1 MRLKRIELAGFKSFV
16 DPTKIDLDQGITAI
30 VGPNGCGKSNIV
42 DALRW
47 VLGEHSAKHLRG
59 GVMDDLIFQG
69 SDSRPPVAVCDVEL
83 TFSIQRGTLA
93 TPYHELNEISIRR
106 RLTRDGG
113 SDAFINGKMVR
124 LKDIVDLF
132 LDTGISTRAY
142 AIVEQGSIARMV
154 TAKPEERRVIFE
166 EAAGVMKYRSR
177 RKEASRRMKDT
188 QQNLDRV
195 LDLLEEVRSQCRSLK
210 QQASRAE
217 RFKTLQDEF
226 THLQSVSLGLRYR
239 NLKEGFIA
247 IEQRMKQA
255 RSTEDEAAQQLTAF
269 EKVVAE
275 RREQVVAHEDEAQSL
290 QDQLREAER
299 RRADLQQQAERIA
312 GERRLFTERK
322 AALNSRIEEATQ
334 FSGRICEE
342 LAMAEQ
348 RLADQDDSELQSLK
362 SMAATSLEQAQLSF
376 QQQGLQRDSS
386 LSEYERLRHSGEQ
399 ARQQRDKAE
408 AALLRLSEREVHLA
422 NQLREIETQISSNS
436 SLLGQAEQLLVTSE
450 QAYRSAETHVAS
462 AQESLDQ
469 SRISREN
476 AAQALAQQESAV
488 RELKGSVQE
497 LRGRT
502 KNQDVP
508 DDLRDGL
515 RASGGIWVDESL
527 NVPEGLE
534 AAVAAALRGRSAD
547 ARIPVDADLNSWRE
561 TLARSATA
569 PIALFAGKGSTAQA
583 VAASSLADAIGVD
596 ARHPLYDLF
605 APIRLVDTID
615 QGFGSGGQCVSRDGW
630 RYEPEGWLVPPA
642 GNRTANRLATQR
654 KLRDAEGELAQA
666 EVALLAVSETFAEA
680 ETVLELQQKDWQQAH
695 IEVTRTE
702 GDWHKSQAELS
713 RAKSEQISLNERQQ
727 RLQGDIQEAAEERK
741 HWQQQLDQAGGVD
754 QEALDL
760 ARQSL
765 DEQNSAVA
773 RSEESLNQAR
783 TGLAQ
788 AEQSL
793 ALFAQAQDNMR
804 RECERLTQERSRL
817 TGQIESDTLRLS
829 HAEAELAK
837 VRAHSDLD
845 EQLATAAEEVEKKHQ
860 EMNAIRQK
868 GHELQQSQHEAE
880 RSERQARQQLQLAG
894 EQRQSIEL
902 SQAQDAT
909 RMQDLEAEIENRCQ
923 ASAAELLKRIDSM
936 DDLEDAEVMIA
947 RSHELGDRLERF
959 GPVNLMA
966 IDEFEQA
973 SEREVF
979 LSDQAADLEAS
990 LATLNDT
997 ITRIDRTTRQRFL
1010 EVFEQTNAYFKQT
1023 FPQLFGGGRAE
1034 LRLDSDDVLTAG
1046 VEVIAQP
1053 PGKRLQDVTLL
1064 SGGEKALTAVALV
1077 FSIFKIKPA
1086 PFCVLDEV
1094 DAPLD
1099 DANVARFGEMV
1110 RELSDRVQFLSISHN
1125 KITMQQADRLIGVSM
1140 PEPGVSK
1147 IVAVDME
1154 AIPH

>member
-16 DPTKIDLDQGITAI
+16 DPTKIDLDRGITAI

-69 SDSRPPVAVCDVEL
+69 SDTRSPVAVCDVEL
-83 TFSIQRGTLA
+83 TFSIEKGSLA
-93 TPYHELNEISIRR
+93 SPYHELNEISIRR

-113 SDAFINGKMVR
+113 SDGFINGKMVR
-124 LKDIVDLF
+124 MKDIVDLF

-217 RFKTLQDEF
+217 RFKKLQDEY
-226 THLQSVSLGLRYR
+226 THLQSVSLGLRYQ
-239 NLKEGFIA
+239 NLKEGFKA
-247 IEQRMKQA
+247 IEQRLKQA
-255 RSTEDEAAQQLTAF
+255 RSSEAVASRQLSAS
-269 EKVVAE
+269 EKLVSE
-275 RREQVVAHEDEAQSL
+275 RREQVVSHEGEAQAL

-299 RRADLQQQAERIA
+299 LRADLQQQAERIA

-322 AALNSRIEEATQ
+322 AALNSRIEEANQ
-334 FSGRICEE
+334 YRDRVDEE
-342 LAMAEQ
+342 LEMAEQ

-362 SMAATSLEQAQLSF
+362 ALATTSVEQAQLNF
-376 QQQGLQRDSS
+376 QQQGLQRDGC

-408 AALLRLSEREVHLA
+408 AALARLSERETRFA
-422 NQLREIETQISSNS
+422 NQLTEIEAQIRSNAKAV
-436 SLLGQAEQLLVTSE
+436 GEAEQLLTISE
-450 QAYRSAETHVAS
+450 QAYRSAE
-462 AQESLDQ
+462 AQVT
-469 SRISREN
+469 
-476 AAQALAQQESAV
+476 AAQDALDRSRSGREMASKALANQEAVV
-488 RELKGSVQE
+488 RELKGAVQE

-508 DDLRDGL
+508 DDLRDSL
-515 RASGGIWVDESL
+515 RARGAVWVDESL

-547 ARIPVDADLNSWRE
+547 ARIPVNPDIESWKGMFGRV
-561 TLARSATA
+561 AGA
-569 PIALFAGKGSTAQA
+569 PVALFAGNASKVVSAQ
-583 VAASSLADAIGVD
+583 SLADAIGVKSN
-596 ARHPLYDLF
+596 HPLYDLF
-605 APIRLVDTID
+605 APIGLVDEIT
-615 QGFGSGGQCVSRDGW
+615 QGFGRSECCVSRDGW
-630 RYEPEGWLVPPA
+630 RFEPGGWLVPPA
-642 GNRTANRLATQR
+642 GNRTAHRLATQR
-654 KLRDAEGELAQA
+654 KLRDAESELAEA
-666 EVALLAVSETFAEA
+666 EAVMLAVSETFSEA
-680 ETVLELQQKDWQQAH
+680 ESRLEQQQKSWQQAH

-702 GDWHKSQAELS
+702 GEWHKGQAELARS
-713 RAKSEQISLNERQQ
+713 KSELISLNERQQ
-727 RLQGDIQEAAEERK
+727 RLQSDIKEATGESN

-754 QEALDL
+754 QAALDL
-760 ARQSL
+760 ARHKL
-765 DEQNSAVA
+765 DEQNDAVA
-773 RSEESLNQAR
+773 RSEHSLNQAR

-793 ALFAQAQDNMR
+793 ALFAQAQGNLQ
-804 RECERLTQERSRL
+804 RECERLRQERSRL
-817 TGQIESDTLRLS
+817 SSQMETDTVRLRQ
-829 HAEAELAK
+829 ADAELAK

-845 EQLATAAEEVEKKHQ
+845 QQLAAAAGQVEKMHQ
-860 EMNAIRQK
+860 AMNEIRQK

-880 RSERQARQQLQLAG
+880 RSERQARQQLQLAA

-902 SQAQDAT
+902 SEAQDAT
-909 RMQDLEAEIENRCQ
+909 RLQDIEEEIASRCQ
-923 ASAAELLKRIDSM
+923 FSAAELLKRIEAM
-936 DDLEDAEVMIA
+936 DDLGDTDLILA

-959 GPVNLMA
+959 GPVNLLA

-973 SEREVF
+973 SERELF

-990 LATLNDT
+990 LMTLNDT

-1099 DANVARFGEMV
+1099 DANVGRFGEMV

-1147 IVAVDME
+1147 IVAVDM
-1154 AIPH
+1154 ASVSP